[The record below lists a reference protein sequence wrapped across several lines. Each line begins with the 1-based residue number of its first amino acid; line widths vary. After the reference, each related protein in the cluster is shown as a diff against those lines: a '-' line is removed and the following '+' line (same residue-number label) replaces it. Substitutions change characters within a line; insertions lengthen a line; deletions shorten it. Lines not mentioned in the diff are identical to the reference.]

1 MAILPSH
8 LYIQQFILT
17 ESSEGGIGW
26 MNTRDDY
33 FCQLFFVPKT
43 AEFGGVTVLGFF
55 FLVTDKLLAPV
66 CVVLRECLM
75 CNE

>member
-1 MAILPSH
+1 
-8 LYIQQFILT
+8 
-17 ESSEGGIGW
+17 

-66 CVVLRECLM
+66 LLVLRECLM